1 MYMSYKFCQD
11 VDMHFAKFNH
21 WFKPN
26 VTKSSPS
33 LLVGLLDYIKYEEIV
48 SFHIGSVH
56 NFVIH
61 F

>member
-1 MYMSYKFCQD
+1 MPSHGWI
-11 VDMHFAKFNH
+11 DMHFAKFNH

-26 VTKSSPS
+26 VPKLSPS

-48 SFHIGSVH
+48 SFYIGSVH
-56 NFVIH
+56 NFVLR